1 MYSKALYFTKGDRLF
16 FFNSISGTN
25 LLLLLPLRA
34 RQKEQVSACLSCPS
48 SPSSPP
54 IRLLCY
60 LADVYQWQEII
71 SETKLLWPITQVPWK
86 QPVLSR
92 SISVKVLGCECV
104 FVWARTLAALH
115 CSETPPALHS
125 HIKPTR
131 SPITPDQGYLK
142 ARMSIGSFQF
152 CCRVCN
158 GGGRSVPRD
167 ERISWNQEAV
177 GLAKGYFLV
186 KRFLNCRGD
195 QRRWLSAP
203 KAVYSDKHPAKRGV

>member
-1 MYSKALYFTKGDRLF
+1 MLLSRCLSVAGNYLRNQTPVTHHPGALKT
-16 FFNSISGTN
+16 
-25 LLLLLPLRA
+25 
-34 RQKEQVSACLSCPS
+34 ACLVEVN
-48 SPSSPP
+48 
-54 IRLLCY
+54 LCEG
-60 LADVYQWQEII
+60 AG
-71 SETKLLWPITQVPWK
+71 P
-86 QPVLSR
+86 
-92 SISVKVLGCECV
+92 CV
-104 FVWARTLAALH
+104 CVSTAPK
-115 CSETPPALHS
+115 TPPALHS
-125 HIKPTR
+125 HIKSTR

-152 CCRVCN
+152 CCRVCS

-167 ERISWNQEAV
+167 ERISRNQEAV